1 METSILISA
10 AIVAAISVIT
20 WARFK
25 DDWYLADFLVVT
37 VSGSR
42 LLEKMPTIKD
52 FHTQKKEQRRKLSVL
67 LSPMFLFSRIKMFV
81 NKNVESRKPIIEE
94 EVEENLIRY
103 KFYMPLAAMSSP
115 EELCSEGHAVALGKI
130 VSDYI
135 ESRYSCEFMY
145 IGAQLVESKS
155 GNSKSIMWEF
165 LKYV

>member
-1 METSILISA
+1 MDTSMVLTAAVLA
-10 AIVAAISVIT
+10 AITLII
-20 WARFK
+20 WARVK

-37 VSGSR
+37 ASGSR
-42 LLEKMPTIKD
+42 LIEKKPSIVN
-52 FHTQKKEQRRKLSVL
+52 FHTQKKARRQELKLV

-81 NKNVESRKPIIEE
+81 NKNVASRKPVLEE
-94 EVEENLIRY
+94 EVEENLVRY
-103 KFYMPLAAMSSP
+103 KFYMPLAAISSP
-115 EELCSEGHAVALGKI
+115 EELCSEGHTVALGKI

-145 IGAQLVESKS
+145 VGAQLVESES

>member
-1 METSILISA
+1 MDTSI
-10 AIVAAISVIT
+10 VIT
-20 WARFK
+20 AAFLAAVGLIIWAKVK

-37 VSGSR
+37 SSGSQ
-42 LLEKMPTIKD
+42 LIEKMPNIKD
-52 FHTQKKEQRRKLSVL
+52 FHTQKKAKRQELTFL
-67 LSPMFLFSRIKMFV
+67 LSPMFVFSRIKMFV
-81 NKNVESRKPIIEE
+81 NKNVESRKPLLEE